1 MSSLSGFLKLL
12 FDLSPIFKVERDLS
26 TMIAASVTPVLLI
39 VAIYIRIMETQ
50 IDALVSG
57 GKWGRALKDI
67 VLWTTV
73 LGSYYAIGNYLIG
86 LANPIYAW
94 FDGKGSIDLTMQT
107 FSALKAANSK
117 NLDLGSAMTAV
128 LGGSLYVLVTGF
140 LYYVSLAVVS
150 FVSVFLA
157 IAHAILFGVAL
168 CWGLIAIPI
177 SISER
182 LRILRGWAYLT
193 GLVIAWPIVQGLLT
207 AMFTGLFLNA
217 AQQMQAPHANAVLQ
231 LGDLQLLFTILHLVF
246 TAILVTAPFVANA
259 LVTNSPSA
267 AAAVTPF
274 VSAAIAAGVATA
286 AASREGGR
294 ILRTR
299 VQGAIPAAAAG
310 AIPRARAA
318 PFAGGG
324 LAGTAG
330 ATEPGPA
337 PLSNAGASA
346 APHGASAPDAPGF
359 GVNKAR
365 RGAIV
370 NQLRRN
376 RKEMP

>member
-1 MSSLSGFLKLL
+1 MKSLSGFLKLL
-12 FDLSPIFKVERDLS
+12 FDLSPIFKVEHDLA

-39 VAIYIRIMETQ
+39 VAIYIRVMETQ
-50 IDALVSG
+50 VDALVSG

-67 VLWTTV
+67 VLWTVV
-73 LGSYYAIGNYLIG
+73 LGSYFAIGNYLID

-94 FDGKGSIDLTMQT
+94 FDGKGSIDLVMKT

-117 NLDLGSAMTAV
+117 NLDVGSAMTAV

-140 LYYVSLAVVS
+140 LYYISLAVVS

-157 IAHAILFGVAL
+157 IAHAILFGLAL

-217 AQQMQAPHANAVLQ
+217 AAQMQSPQANVIFA
-231 LGDLQLLFTILHLVF
+231 LGDLQLLFAILHLVF
-246 TAILVTAPFVANA
+246 TAVLVAAPFVANA
-259 LVTNSPSA
+259 LVANSPSM

-274 VSAAIAAGVATA
+274 VGAAIAAGVATA
-286 AASREGGR
+286 TATKDGGNA
-294 ILRTR
+294 LRAR
-299 VQGAIPAAAAG
+299 VQGITPTAPTGAVPRARSALLSGAAAAQ
-310 AIPRARAA
+310 
-318 PFAGGG
+318 
-324 LAGTAG
+324 T
-330 ATEPGPA
+330 GPA
-337 PLSNAGASA
+337 PMSGATMGGASNN
-346 APHGASAPDAPGF
+346 PSGRDASA
-359 GVNKAR
+359 VNSREVRQSR
-365 RGAIV
+365 RDTIV
-370 NQLRRN
+370 NQLRRT
-376 RKEMP
+376 RKETP